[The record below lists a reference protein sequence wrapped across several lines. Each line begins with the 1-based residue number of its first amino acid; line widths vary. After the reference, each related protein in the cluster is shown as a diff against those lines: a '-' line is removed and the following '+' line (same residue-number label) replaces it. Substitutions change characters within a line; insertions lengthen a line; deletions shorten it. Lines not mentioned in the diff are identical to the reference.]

1 MIDGEEIIAGVDL
14 TMYFG
19 NGDSYTLPLSSAQTA
34 IIIKILGLSKDGDD
48 GDIACYSDETLKQFL
63 KFKGNPLRLRIFA
76 GTQRGLPQPHQRSVR
91 LRGTSNS
98 SRRSG
103 SGLAN
108 PHKP

>member
-48 GDIACYSDETLKQFL
+48 GDIACYSDETLK
-63 KFKGNPLRLRIFA
+63 RIFA

>member
-48 GDIACYSDETLKQFL
+48 GDIACYSDKTLKQFL
-63 KFKGNPLRLRIFA
+63 KFKGNPLRLKE
-76 GTQRGLPQPHQRSVR
+76 VD
-91 LRGTSNS
+91 
-98 SRRSG
+98 
-103 SGLAN
+103 
-108 PHKP
+108 